1 MKLFSPHT
9 LRHTLGKWLRAG
21 GVDSATTGALLG
33 HADGRMVERTYGRL
47 DDPEDARSAIKAQFL
62 GRFWGG
68 KPGASG
74 TSRHPWQNAGVSEV
88 AFSAADP
95 VRRGGIEP
103 PTRGFSVRPEITD
116 LPEKK
121 ADPDAPRGG
130 SGAVT
135 DPDEAV
141 RAAIK
146 AAVDAGRL
154 ELAARLLDVLRD
166 ALKPGAVVR
175 LETVKRAR

>member
-1 MKLFSPHT
+1 ML
-9 LRHTLGKWLRAG
+9 
-21 GVDSATTGALLG
+21 
-33 HADGRMVERTYGRL
+33 
-47 DDPEDARSAIKAQFL
+47 
-62 GRFWGG
+62 
-68 KPGASG
+68 
-74 TSRHPWQNAGVSEV
+74 
-88 AFSAADP
+88 
-95 VRRGGIEP
+95 
-103 PTRGFSVRPEITD
+103 
-116 LPEKK
+116 EKK
-121 ADPDAPRGG
+121 ADPNVPRGG

-166 ALKPGAVVR
+166 APKPGAVVR

>member
-1 MKLFSPHT
+1 MATSGSTSSELAPVTTGS
-9 LRHTLGKWLRAG
+9 LRA
-21 GVDSATTGALLG
+21 SAEA
-33 HADGRMVERTYGRL
+33 V
-47 DDPEDARSAIKAQFL
+47 
-62 GRFWGG
+62 
-68 KPGASG
+68 
-74 TSRHPWQNAGVSEV
+74 
-88 AFSAADP
+88 

-121 ADPDAPRGG
+121 AEPNVPRGG

-141 RAAIK
+141 RTAIK

-154 ELAARLLDVLRD
+154 ELAARLLDVLQE
-166 ALKPGAVVR
+166 APKAGAVVR